1 MDPTTDFKTMADMK
15 LNALDAL
22 ETLRK
27 KSLVDKEPFKA
38 RAYKKVFDQIK
49 GMDTFT
55 ENDIERLQG
64 AGEKITAK
72 LYEIM
77 KTGQL
82 ASAEKA
88 KTKYNMGALDAF
100 QKIYGVGPVKAQQL
114 VDAGITSI
122 IELREESKKNPALLT
137 TNQCAGL
144 QYYEPLLERIP
155 YAEMQEHER
164 TLLDVLYMADVSVS
178 GTVVGSYRRGQPDSG
193 DIDFL
198 VRGQLEM
205 KSFVYVLKEE
215 GYLVSVLAQGP
226 TKCMAICSIGVPRR
240 LDILICPNE
249 EYAYALL
256 YFTGSQQFNIAFRQ
270 HALEMGYTM
279 NEHGMKAVRANVFAV
294 PYMDR
299 EEDIFDFLGL
309 QYVAPKDRIN
319 GKIVRK

>member
-1 MDPTTDFKTMADMK
+1 MADMK

-49 GMDTFT
+49 GMETFT
-55 ENDIERLQG
+55 EDDIARLQG

-122 IELREESKKNPALLT
+122 VELREEAKQNPALLT
-137 TNQCAGL
+137 TNQHTGL

-155 YAEMQEHER
+155 RAEMQEHER

-205 KSFVYVLKEE
+205 KSFVHVLGEY
-215 GYLVSVLAQGP
+215 GYLVSILAQGP
-226 TKCMAICSIGVPRR
+226 TKCMAISSVGVPRR

-279 NEHGMKAVRANVFAV
+279 NEHGMKAVRASIAAV

-309 QYVAPKDRIN
+309 QYVSPKDRIN